1 MHLKSFM
8 TFLLLAAAFGFS
20 PSRAVFAED
29 DTLVMESFQ
38 TVTGDVASIDEDHKR
53 ITFHW
58 MADDVRLQY
67 QDLVLDVPDSCVI
80 TKNSETI
87 NLNDLESGDSGTVRF
102 DSNAQPLPKAS
113 SITITE

>member
-1 MHLKSFM
+1 MLVR
-8 TFLLLAAAFGFS
+8 TFIAVLIFTSMLGFS
-20 PSRAVFAED
+20 SASAVYAED

-38 TVTGDVASIDEDHKR
+38 TVTGSVTEVDEDHKR

-67 QDLVLDVPDSCVI
+67 QDLLLDVPDSCVI

-87 NLNDLESGDSGTVRF
+87 NLGDLESGDSGTVRF

-113 SITITE
+113 TITITE

>member
-1 MHLKSFM
+1 MHSKSV
-8 TFLLLAAAFGFS
+8 LLLLILTLALGFS
-20 PSRAVFAED
+20 TAKIVFAED

-38 TVTGDVASIDEDHKR
+38 TVNGNVTSIDTDNKR
-53 ITFHW
+53 MTFHW
-58 MADDVRLQY
+58 MADDVRLQF
-67 QDLVLDVPDSCVI
+67 QDTIMDVPDSCVI

-87 NLNDLESGDSGTVRF
+87 TLDDLESGDSGAVRF

>member
-1 MHLKSFM
+1 MRLNLVVL
-8 TFLLLAAAFGFS
+8 FLILIATLGFTAS
-20 PSRAVFAED
+20 QTVFAED
-29 DTLVMESFQ
+29 DTLVIESFQ
-38 TVTGDVASIDEDHKR
+38 TVTGSVTHVDRDHKR

-67 QDLVLDVPDSCVI
+67 QDLLLDVPDTCVI

-87 NLNDLESGDSGTVRF
+87 ELDDLESGDSGTVRF

>member
-1 MHLKSFM
+1 MVVRAVITVLI
-8 TFLLLAAAFGFS
+8 LAAMLGF
-20 PSRAVFAED
+20 PSFSAVYAED

-38 TVTGDVASIDEDHKR
+38 TVSGSVTEVDEDHKR

-67 QDLVLDVPDSCVI
+67 QDLILDVPDSCVI

-113 SITITE
+113 AITITE